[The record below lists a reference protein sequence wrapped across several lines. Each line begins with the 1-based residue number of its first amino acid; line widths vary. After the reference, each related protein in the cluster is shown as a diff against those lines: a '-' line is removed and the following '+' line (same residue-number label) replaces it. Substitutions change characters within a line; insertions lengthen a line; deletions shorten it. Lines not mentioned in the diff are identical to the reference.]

1 MRASAII
8 FIIWVLVFTG
18 CASKH
23 RPPDL
28 GAIYNRAAAYHGE
41 ERNPVILI
49 PGVVGSRLID
59 SQSGQVV
66 WGAFAGGYADPERP
80 EGARLAALPMRK
92 GVSLR
97 ELRDGVVP
105 DGALDR
111 LRVVL
116 FGLPI
121 EMSAYYHILRTLGI
135 GGYRDELLGMS
146 GAIDY
151 GGDHFTCFQFDY
163 DWRRDNVEGAK
174 RLHEFIL
181 EKRAYVQ
188 KELEKR
194 FGIANYDVKFN
205 IVAHSMGGLIARYY
219 LRYGPTDLPDDG
231 SLPPVTWA
239 GARYVERAVLV
250 GPPNAGS
257 VKSLIQLVHGRKL
270 GPFLPKYEPA
280 ILGTMPAIYQ
290 LLPRGRHG
298 AIVDDA
304 DPQVRIDHILSP
316 EFWEEMEWGLAAPDQ
331 DRVLQWLLPNTENP
345 KDRRRIALDHQRKC
359 LERARQFTTALD
371 MPASPPKGLS
381 LSLIAGDASSTPVV
395 VSLNRSNGDLK
406 VIERGPGDGIVLR
419 TSALMD
425 ERVSGD
431 WSPTLVS
438 PIAWKQVLFL
448 FSGHL
453 QMTRDP
459 VFTDNLLFL
468 LLEEPGRKS

>member
-1 MRASAII
+1 MRLPAII

-18 CASKH
+18 CAPKY

-28 GAIYNRAAAYHGE
+28 GAIYNRAARYHGE

-49 PGVVGSRLID
+49 PGIVGSRLID

-66 WGAFAGGYADPERP
+66 WGAFAGGYANPKKP
-80 EGARLAALPMRK
+80 EGARLAALPMRE

-111 LRVVL
+111 LRIIL

-151 GGDHFTCFQFDY
+151 GDDHFTCFQFDY

-188 KELEKR
+188 RELEKR

-231 SLPPVTWA
+231 SLPPVTWS
-239 GARYVERAVLV
+239 GARYVERAVFV

-298 AIVDDA
+298 ALVDDA

-345 KDRRRIALDHQRKC
+345 KDRRR
-359 LERARQFTTALD
+359 
-371 MPASPPKGLS
+371 
-381 LSLIAGDASSTPVV
+381 
-395 VSLNRSNGDLK
+395 
-406 VIERGPGDGIVLR
+406 
-419 TSALMD
+419 
-425 ERVSGD
+425 
-431 WSPTLVS
+431 
-438 PIAWKQVLFL
+438 
-448 FSGHL
+448 
-453 QMTRDP
+453 
-459 VFTDNLLFL
+459 
-468 LLEEPGRKS
+468 